1 MTQIMIDLHKKPKTM
16 RLHDNMAVNTVVLHG
31 NSILHNKPIKGTIHQ
46 KMVSLPGTY
55 NGLHTNIDIDENILS
70 KHTLLIG
77 GTGTGKTNALNYF
90 IDQLKKQ
97 MTAND
102 VMIIF
107 DTKGDFEKKFYRN
120 GDVIIGNSQK
130 YNRISDEWNIYKEIA
145 IDGWDKDAIQANIS
159 EITYSLFKEA
169 LENTNQQFFPSAAR
183 DLFAAILEAHIR
195 AGKDD
200 INLKKLAFNNAALKK
215 YLERLNP
222 KKIVKLLSASSDLAS
237 VLSYIGDGESNQAL
251 GVIAEMQNVV
261 RKIFIGAF
269 AKDGRFSVREFVRK
283 KGARTLFIEYDM
295 SMGETLTPIY
305 RLLFDLALKEA
316 MGRSKSEGS
325 VYLVCDEFKLL
336 PNLQHIEDGVNFGRG
351 LGVKIFAGIQ
361 SIEQLYEMYGESK
374 GKNIAAGFS
383 SVFAFKAND
392 SSTRDFISELY
403 GKNIVLEQY
412 KTSNNTM
419 TEEKREGKTVED
431 WHLNSLQVGQA
442 VVGLPFSQ
450 PFIFNFDEYKR

>member
-1 MTQIMIDLHKKPKTM
+1 
-16 RLHDNMAVNTVVLHG
+16 MAVNTILLHG
-31 NSILHNKPIKGTIHQ
+31 NSVLHNTPFKGTSGRQ
-46 KMVSLPGTY
+46 MVSLPGFF
-55 NGLHTNIDIDENILS
+55 NGQHMSIKIDDNILS

-77 GTGTGKTNALNYF
+77 GTGTGKTNSLNFY

-97 MTAND
+97 MTNND

-107 DTKGDFEKKFYRN
+107 DTKGDFEKKFYKN

-130 YNRISDEWNIYKEIA
+130 YSQVSDKWNIYKEIVV
-145 IDGWDKDAIQANIS
+145 DGWDKDAIQANIS

-169 LENTNQQFFPSAAR
+169 LDNTNQQFFPSAAR

-195 AGKDD
+195 AGKND
-200 INLKKLAFNNAALKK
+200 INLKKLAFNNSALKN

-222 KKIVKLLSASSDLAS
+222 QKIIRLLSAASDLAS
-237 VLSYIGDGESNQAL
+237 VLSYIGDGESDQAL
-251 GVIAEMQNVV
+251 GVIAEMQNVI

-295 SMGETLTPIY
+295 SMGDTLTPIY

-316 MGRSKSEGS
+316 MGRSKSEGN
-325 VYLVCDEFKLL
+325 VYLICDEFKLL
-336 PNLQHIEDGVNFGRG
+336 PNLQHIEDGVNFGRS
-351 LGVKIFAGIQ
+351 LGVKIFAGVQ

-383 SVFAFKAND
+383 SVLAFKAND
-392 SSTRDFISELY
+392 ASTREFVSDLY
-403 GKNIVLEQY
+403 GKNMVLEQY

-419 TEEKREGKTVED
+419 IEEKREGKTVED
-431 WHLNSLQVGQA
+431 WHLNNLQIGQA
-442 VVGLPFSQ
+442 LVGLPFSQ
-450 PFIFNFDEYKR
+450 PFIFSFDEFKR